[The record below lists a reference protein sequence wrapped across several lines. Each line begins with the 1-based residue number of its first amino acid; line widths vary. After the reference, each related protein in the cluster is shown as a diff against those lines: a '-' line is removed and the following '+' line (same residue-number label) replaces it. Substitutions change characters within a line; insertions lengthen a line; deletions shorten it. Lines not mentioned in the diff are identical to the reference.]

1 MIHCV
6 PINSVLFNFLGIWI
20 RPKGQLL
27 TDQQEYPPALWK
39 TKPRWSS
46 VWRVDLWFGLSHL
59 EWWWQQTSHSSL
71 IQNVAVSWGAPSQPE
86 LTSVQSWPGYVT
98 GASGIHICH
107 LRKPELTSVQS
118 WPGYVTGAS
127 GIHICH
133 LRKEESSFRVLL
145 CSWWASLSGRDSGL
159 GALVWAD
166 WGGVWRQLPQATA

>member
-107 LRKPELTSVQS
+107 LRK
-118 WPGYVTGAS
+118 
-127 GIHICH
+127 
-133 LRKEESSFRVLL
+133 EESSFRVLL
-145 CSWWASLSGRDSGL
+145 CSWWPSLSGRDSGL